1 MYPALMMA
9 FADEARIFE
18 ESGAPPNLAAAPAAE
33 MMKSFVL
40 SK

>member
-18 ESGAPPNLAAAPAAE
+18 EIARAAQTRAAQ
-33 MMKSFVL
+33 MMKSFFL